1 MREINLLE
9 GYPSPKTPRLV
20 SKNLRTIDHRLVAT
34 KRDENFYD
42 GGREFGYG
50 GFNYDGRWRKIAKK
64 IIKLYSLHEQE
75 KVLQINSEKGF
86 LLSDLKKE
94 NSNLKIYG
102 TETSEYAIQKTED
115 NIKENVIFSKPHT
128 LPFTDNYF
136 DFVIALGVVYT
147 QNLDYALETLKEII
161 RVSKQN
167 CFVTLASYT
176 TQADYFLFKDWTLLG
191 TTILKKSE
199 WIKVLKSVKYEGDYY
214 FTNAKTLELLRK

>member
-9 GYPSPKTPRLV
+9 GYPSPKKPRLV
-20 SKNLRTIDHRLVAT
+20 SNNLRTINHRLVAT
-34 KRDENFYD
+34 KRDEIFYD
-42 GGREFGYG
+42 GDREFGYG
-50 GFNYDGRWRKIAKK
+50 GFYYDGRWRQIAKN
-64 IIKLYSLHEQE
+64 IIELYSLYGQE

-86 LLSDLKKE
+86 LLSDLKRE
-94 NSNLKIYG
+94 NPNLKIYG
-102 TETSEYAIQKTED
+102 TETSEYAIEKTED
-115 NIKENVIFSKPHT
+115 YIRENIKFSKPHT
-128 LPFTDNYF
+128 LPFPDNYF

-147 QNLDYALETLKEII
+147 QNLDYAVEILKEIV

-176 TQADYFLFKDWTLLG
+176 TQKDYFLFRDWTLLG

-199 WIKVLKSVKYEGDYY
+199 WIKVLKSVKYYGDYY